1 MTLVLLLEDNPDMQA
16 MLSQVLEWGG
26 YDVIK
31 GYGGQQGVEILHSVA
46 QLPDII
52 LSDLSMPDMDG
63 LEFLGRVRANPDW
76 AGIPF
81 VIMSAHSSSNEQRD
95 ALDHG
100 ANDFL
105 VKPFSLADFQSV
117 LDKWV

>member
-1 MTLVLLLEDNPDMQA
+1 MTLVLLLEDNPDMLA

-26 YDVIK
+26 YDVVK
-31 GYGGQQGVEILHSVA
+31 GYGGRQGVEILETTA

-63 LEFLGRVRANPDW
+63 FEFLANVRANPTW
-76 AGIPF
+76 AGIPL
-81 VIMSAHSSSNEQRD
+81 VIMSAHSSSNEQRN
-95 ALDHG
+95 ALEHG

-105 VKPFSLADFQSV
+105 VKPFSLADFQKI
-117 LDKWV
+117 LDKWI

>member
-1 MTLVLLLEDNPDMQA
+1 MTLVLLLEDNPDMLA

-26 YDVIK
+26 YDVLK
-31 GYGGQQGVEILHSVA
+31 GYGGQQGVDILHSTV

-63 LEFLGRVRANPDW
+63 LEFLARVRENSAW
-76 AGIPF
+76 ASIPV
-81 VIMSAHSSSNEQRD
+81 VIMSAHSSANEQQTV
-95 ALDHG
+95 LEHG

-117 LDKWV
+117 LDKWI